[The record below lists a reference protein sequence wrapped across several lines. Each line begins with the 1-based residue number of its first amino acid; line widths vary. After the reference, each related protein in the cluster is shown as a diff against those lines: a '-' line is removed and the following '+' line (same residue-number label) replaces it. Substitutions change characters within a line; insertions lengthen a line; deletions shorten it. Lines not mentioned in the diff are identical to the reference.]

1 MALDPALASDKN
13 RFRRRDRSGSL
24 ASELDEA
31 VRVQPHNIEA
41 EEGLIAACLI
51 DGGRDVLTDCI
62 ESKISP
68 EFFYKQSHQAIYR
81 SLLSLYETGDPID
94 EILLLDFLQKEGLEE
109 DVGGIEAIYTIQDRI
124 ETPAH
129 ARYFAKIVH
138 EKYFTS
144 SLNSNIEGGH

>member
-1 MALDPALASDKN
+1 MAFDPALASDIG
-13 RFRRRDRSGSL
+13 RFRRQDRSGPSS
-24 ASELDEA
+24 AKAEDA

-62 ESKISP
+62 ESKIAP

-94 EILLLDFLQKEGLEE
+94 EILLLDFLQKEGLEDE
-109 DVGGIEAIYTIQDRI
+109 VGGIEAIYAIQDRI
-124 ETPAH
+124 ETL
-129 ARYFAKIVH
+129 RMRGILLKLFMRSICFVV
-138 EKYFTS
+138 
-144 SLNSNIEGGH
+144 